1 MQEKKK
7 KLCIWVCAALALVIL
22 LGVCALSLGALFVI
36 GLGGAGNGL
45 LTDSQTV
52 VETEHYRINSG
63 MMGYFFTRTFDEY
76 YLETEKQYE
85 HITDQAD
92 KEELIARAMGLQSFE
107 HSLKEQEYAQLT
119 EDGRVSVFD
128 YYMRLTEK
136 DVTRML
142 TFCEAACAHEV
153 SLSAEEYKNVE
164 NAVKDERQ
172 AYKQEKAAAK
182 KAGES
187 YPLFFGTY
195 LKEKYDAPLTVR
207 DLRECLEMIALAEKY
222 EKVLTGQYERDE
234 YTDAMVEEYV
244 MDHAG
249 SFYHADCYVY
259 SNTVR
264 NYNKSAAKYEEE
276 KAALAEHA
284 ARLEACA
291 DKQAFRETVLDIIVS
306 DEKEYYRQ
314 SQWEKYFKESGY
326 EPELA
331 EQLLEEYF
339 AQLYTEEYLNT
350 RFDLLHRT
358 DLMSSTSDE
367 LRTWLFGTRAN
378 AYTDRAKAGQ
388 VKVFQSLE
396 EQINPV
402 TGEVTSSF
410 TVKVYFVDREAYR
423 TTEITKHFGY
433 VLFDDRA
440 AAERFYEQYRKG
452 EMNKDTLLATA
463 EQMQEAGEI
472 DPYACHAAND
482 YLPGNLANGHVRK
495 NGKLV
500 GTEIGALILGN
511 VMIKG
516 ADEWLQSAKP
526 GDCSGVL
533 ELVRVIKEF
542 NYASSILGG
551 GMNATESPVYGVLV
565 YDGEGSEYWYLQA
578 IKGLFDMTGADW
590 YEQNRLELT
599 YHTEAYEQI
608 DK

>member
-7 KLCIWVCAALALVIL
+7 KLCIWVCAALVFAIL
-22 LGVCALSLGALFVI
+22 LGTCALSLGALLAAFAF
-36 GLGGAGNGL
+36 GGVGNGL
-45 LTDSQTV
+45 LTSSEIV
-52 VETEHYRINSG
+52 VKTEHYRINSG

-76 YLETEKQYE
+76 YLEIEKQYE

-119 EDGRVSVFD
+119 ADGSVSVFD
-128 YYMRLTEK
+128 YYMGLTEQE
-136 DVTRML
+136 VTRML

-153 SLSAEEYKNVE
+153 SLSVAEYKAVE
-164 NAVKDERQ
+164 NSVKDERQ
-172 AYKQEKAAAK
+172 AYKQEKTAAK
-182 KAGES
+182 QAGES

-207 DLRECLEMIALAEKY
+207 DLRECLEIIALAEKY
-222 EKVLTGQYERDE
+222 EKILTGQYENDE
-234 YTDAMVEEYV
+234 FTDEMVEGYV

-249 SFYHADCYVY
+249 SFYHADYYVY
-259 SNTVR
+259 SKTVR

-291 DKQAFRETVLDIIVS
+291 DKQAFRDTVLDIIVG
-306 DEKEYYRQ
+306 DEKEYYRE

-396 EQINPV
+396 EQTNPV
-402 TGEVTSSF
+402 TGEVASSF

-423 TTEITKHFGY
+423 TTEITKHVGY
-433 VLFDDRA
+433 VIFDDRA
-440 AAERFYEQYRKG
+440 AAEHFYEQYRKG

-482 YLPGNLANGHVRK
+482 YLPGHLADGHVRK

-500 GTEIGALILGN
+500 GTEMGALILGN
-511 VMIKG
+511 VSIKG

-533 ELVRVIKEF
+533 ELVRVINEF
-542 NYASSILGG
+542 DYTSSILGG
-551 GMNATESPVYGVLV
+551 TNTTESPVYGVLV
-565 YDGEGSEYWYLQA
+565 YDGEGREYWYLQA
-578 IKGLFDMTGADW
+578 IKGLFGMTSADW